1 MFKHLLVP
9 LDGSRMAEA
18 SLPAAVYLA
27 RTLGAMVTLFHVIER
42 GAKQEIH
49 GERHLT
55 DAKEAKG
62 YLDEVAVRAFP
73 ADIPVERHVHNSEVN
88 DVARSIVDHVGKVG
102 PDLIVMC
109 THGRGGLRDFMFS
122 SIAQQVVGL
131 DRTPVLLIPPA
142 AIGAQ
147 STTFSC
153 NRILVTLDG
162 NADHEEGL
170 RVASSLAEICRG
182 ELCLLMV
189 VHTFKTLAGEQAATA
204 KILPNATQALLDLA
218 EQDAKEYLQHHIIML
233 KADVV
238 TATADVRRGDPAIVI
253 INTAEQKRADLI
265 VLATHG
271 KTAMD
276 AFWSGSA
283 TPNVASRSVIPLLLV
298 PVRRDKL

>member
-1 MFKHLLVP
+1 
-9 LDGSRMAEA
+9 
-18 SLPAAVYLA
+18 
-27 RTLGAMVTLFHVIER
+27 MVTLFHVIER

-109 THGRGGLRDFMFS
+109 THGRGGLSDFMFS

-131 DRTPVLLIPPA
+131 DITPVLLIPPA

-170 RVASSLAEICRG
+170 RIASSLAKRCRG

-218 EQDAKEYLQHHIIML
+218 EQDAKEYLQRHITML

-283 TPNVASRSVIPLLLV
+283 TPNVASRSVITLLLV

>member
-109 THGRGGLRDFMFS
+109 THGRGGLSDFMFS

-131 DRTPVLLIPPA
+131 DITPVLLIPPA

-182 ELCLLMV
+182 ELFLLMV

>member
-1 MFKHLLVP
+1 
-9 LDGSRMAEA
+9 MAEA

-42 GAKQEIH
+42 GAKREIH

-55 DAKEAKG
+55 DPKEAKG

-73 ADIPVERHVHNSEVN
+73 TDIPVGRHVHGSEVN
-88 DVARSIVDHVGKVG
+88 DVARSIVDHVGKLG

-109 THGRGGLRDFMFS
+109 THGRGGLHDFMFG

-142 AIGAQ
+142 ATGVG

-170 RVASSLAEICRG
+170 KVSSSLAEICKA

-189 VHTFKTLAGEQAATA
+189 VHTFNTLSWEQAATA

-218 EQDAKEYLQHHIIML
+218 EQGAKEYLQRHITML
-233 KADVV
+233 KTDGV

-253 INTAEQKRADLI
+253 INTGEQKRADLI

-298 PVRRDKL
+298 PVRRDKS